1 MDGGRKV
8 TMDEVLKLG
17 AHPALKCGPWISW
30 SINGENNQVCLLY
43 VIFYQSSQ
51 ISVIQPALFDSLYLI
66 VRFCY
71 YEMERH
77 TQKWMAHC
85 MAEGKD
91 LHQTLH
97 FLNKAGLT
105 TDTAQ

>member
-43 VIFYQSSQ
+43 VVLCQSSQ
-51 ISVIQPALFDSLYLI
+51 ISVIQPALFDSHCISLSGSAI
-66 VRFCY
+66 
-71 YEMERH
+71 
-77 TQKWMAHC
+77 TKWKGTRRNGWRIAWLRARTYIRLC
-85 MAEGKD
+85 IS
-91 LHQTLH
+91 
-97 FLNKAGLT
+97 
-105 TDTAQ
+105 